1 MVDWDAI
8 SEKRPTINVTVRD
21 TVTKDLLATV
31 NGLPIDQKISFLH
44 TCICREAGLPCRPLL
59 QWNGKA
65 LLEWETIEEIGVPD
79 GAEIPATMQQAL
91 VTASHDGTAKIW
103 NMETGECETT
113 LTGHNGKVLSAS
125 FSPDGRRIVTA
136 SEDKTAKVWNTLSG
150 HCERTLQHS
159 DSVYSATFSDDGK
172 LVATASEDNT
182 SKVFVVKTG
191 NCRSTLRG
199 HSDAVF
205 SVQFDE
211 GPNGQVMTES
221 RDGTTRLWNRKTGV
235 CDRTL
240 QEQSDIYHG
249 SYSPSG
255 LQVATTPGDN
265 TALILDVQTG
275 EVLLTLM
282 GHEDLVIAASYCAPR
297 PKPETPKR
305 KPQSVLSWKNAG
317 PDAEKG
323 DDSSSAADDET

>member
-21 TVTKDLLATV
+21 TVTKDLLGTV
-31 NGLPIDQKISFLH
+31 KGLPIDQKVSFLLK
-44 TCICREAGLPCRPLL
+44 CICREAGLPCRPLL
-59 QWNGKA
+59 QWNDKA

-79 GAEIPATMQQAL
+79 GAEIPGTMQQAL
-91 VTASHDGTAKIW
+91 VTASHDGTARIW

-113 LTGHNGKVLSAS
+113 LTGHNGKVLSAC
-125 FSPDGRRIVTA
+125 FSNDGRRVVTA
-136 SEDKTAKVWNTLSG
+136 SEDKTAKVWNTLTG
-150 HCERTLQHS
+150 LCERTLHHS

-191 NCRSTLRG
+191 DCRSTLRG

-205 SVQFDE
+205 NVQFDE
-211 GPNGQVMTES
+211 GPSGQVMTES

-240 QEQSDIYHG
+240 QEQSDVYHG

-265 TALILDVQTG
+265 TALILNVQTG

-282 GHEDLVIAASYCAPR
+282 GHEDLVISARYCPLR
-297 PKPETPKR
+297 PKPETPKQ
-305 KPQSVLSWKNAG
+305 KPKSHLSFLEKNA
-317 PDAEKG
+317 PAEG
-323 DDSSSAADDET
+323 NESGVDDEN